1 MFIVR
6 GPNLAKAH
14 KHASTQ
20 ESETHRH
27 RGTRTQALKP
37 TLPCCMFVAHWF
49 VMR

>member
-14 KHASTQ
+14 RHTGHTGVGDTQ
-20 ESETHRH
+20 QRHTHT
-27 RGTRTQALKP
+27 GTQP